1 LLLEIVRGYLNILGR
16 VINIIYGERFKSI
29 LWKNIYKYT
38 TKTKIHRYRY
48 IDEMMALFSDWFR
61 PPVKIGFDD
70 MLFAIRDTTNGHII
84 INTLPATNQECLIER
99 TVPIDTEEGLINT
112 ILTQYD
118 NPPKKIILYGKNST
132 DATVDKKYKQLVGLG
147 FTEVYVYSGGLFE
160 WMLLQDIYGDAEFP
174 TTKKVADILRY
185 KPTPTVY
192 NQTKQTVK

>member
-1 LLLEIVRGYLNILGR
+1 MANGLNQFYEKIY
-16 VINIIYGERFKSI
+16 INKPTRQRY
-29 LWKNIYKYT
+29 
-38 TKTKIHRYRY
+38 IHRYRY
-48 IDEMMALFSDWFR
+48 IDEMMSLFSDWFR

-70 MLFAIRDTTNGHII
+70 MLFAIRDTKDGYII
-84 INTLPATNQECLIER
+84 INTLPATEQECLIYN
-99 TVPIDTEEGLINT
+99 TVPIDTEEALINT

-147 FTEVYVYSGGLFE
+147 LTEVYVYSGGLFE

-192 NQTKQTVK
+192 KQNKL